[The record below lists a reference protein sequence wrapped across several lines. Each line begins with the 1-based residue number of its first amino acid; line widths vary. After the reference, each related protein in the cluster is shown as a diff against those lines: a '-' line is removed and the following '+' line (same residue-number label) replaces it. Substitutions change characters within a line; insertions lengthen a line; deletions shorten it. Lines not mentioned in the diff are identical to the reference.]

1 MVAKTIVNR
10 REIMDYKIKHWAVA
24 VATFGVLSV
33 TVAAN
38 ADETTG
44 LTDTA
49 IKVGVM
55 GPFTGNAS
63 SYSKTQIGLMAY
75 FKHINDQG
83 GIHGRKFEIV
93 QEDTACNP
101 AKGIAAAKKLVHQDK
116 VFYMHGNSCSGVAM
130 AVKPTVSPTGIPWII
145 AHAVNPKITMPVNE
159 KRSIFH
165 GVPAGPAYGSA
176 MGRFVMSKPNAKR
189 VAVIAHT
196 NDWAKSYCG
205 PAIEHIKKSGG
216 EIIADMA
223 MERGQTD
230 STAQVLKLKK
240 ANPDFILGCL
250 YEAETV
256 IFLRDAKK
264 YGLNAPVMG
273 TAGTD
278 LENTL
283 ARLGDKDAVKNYFV
297 LHAFVDKVDGPKM
310 KKWND
315 IILKYYPSETI
326 TGFSAIS
333 MASGVAAV
341 QALKN
346 AGRDLTRSKMISA
359 LENIR
364 GLTTGILACDI
375 TWTPTD
381 RHGCKTSAV
390 AGFVDGNPTVLSAW
404 GKPW

>member
-1 MVAKTIVNR
+1 MKHRTKTCMSTMAALGMLAMV
-10 REIMDYKIKHWAVA
+10 
-24 VATFGVLSV
+24 G
-33 TVAAN
+33 AAN

-44 LTDTA
+44 LTDTT

-83 GIHGRKFEIV
+83 GINGRKFEIV
-93 QEDTACNP
+93 QEDTACAP

-116 VFYMHGNSCSGVAM
+116 VFYLHGNSCSGVAM
-130 AVKPTVSPTGIPWII
+130 AVKPTVAPTGIPWII

-159 KRSIFH
+159 KKSIFH
-165 GVPAGPAYGSA
+165 GVPAGPAYGST
-176 MGRFVMSKPNAKR
+176 MGKFVMSKPGVKR
-189 VAVIAHT
+189 IAMVTHT
-196 NDWAKSYCG
+196 NDWAKAYCD
-205 PAIEHIKKSGG
+205 PAIEVIKASGG
-216 EIIADMA
+216 KIIETLAL
-223 MERGQTD
+223 ERGQTD
-230 STAQVLKLKK
+230 ATAQVLKLKK
-240 ANPDFILGCL
+240 AKPDFVLGCL

-264 YGLNAPVMG
+264 YGVRIPVMG

-283 ARLGDKDAVKNYFV
+283 ERLGDPDAVKDYYV

-315 IILKYYPSETI
+315 IILKYYPNETI
-326 TGFSAIS
+326 TGFSAVS

-341 QALKN
+341 NALKA
-346 AGRDLTRSKMISA
+346 AGRDLTRSKFIA
-359 LENIR
+359 ELDNIK
-364 GLTTGILACDI
+364 GLKTGILACDI
-375 TWTPTD
+375 TWSSTD
-381 RHGCKTSAV
+381 RHGCKKSAV
-390 AGFVDGNPTVLSAW
+390 AGFVDGKPTVLSAW
-404 GKPW
+404 EKPW

>member
-1 MVAKTIVNR
+1 MKSRIGKCTMAMATIS
-10 REIMDYKIKHWAVA
+10 A
-24 VATFGVLSV
+24 LSV
-33 TVAAN
+33 AGMAG
-38 ADETTG
+38 AGETTG
-44 LTDTA
+44 LTDSA

-93 QEDTACNP
+93 QEDTACAP
-101 AKGIAAAKKLVHQDK
+101 AKGIAAAKKLIHQDE
-116 VFYMHGNSCSGVAM
+116 VFYLHGNSCSGVAM

-159 KRSIFH
+159 KKSIFH
-165 GVPAGPAYGSA
+165 GVPAGPAYGST
-176 MGRFVMSKPNAKR
+176 MGKFVMSKPGVKR
-189 VAVIAHT
+189 VAMIAHT
-196 NDWAKSYCG
+196 NDWAKSYCD
-205 PAIEHIKKSGG
+205 PAIEHIKSQGLDLVM
-216 EIIADMA
+216 ELA

-230 STAQVLKLKK
+230 STAQVLKLKQ
-240 ANPDFILGCL
+240 ANLDFILGCL

-264 YGLNAPVMG
+264 YGLSVPVMG

-283 ARLGDKDAVKNYFV
+283 ERLGDPDAVKDYFV

-315 IILKYYPSETI
+315 IILKYYPNETI
-326 TGFSAIS
+326 TGFSAVS

-341 QALKN
+341 KALEA
-346 AGRDLTRSKMISA
+346 AGPDLTRSKMIA
-359 LENIR
+359 ELDKVHGLE
-364 GLTTGILACDI
+364 TGILACDI
-375 TWTPTD
+375 TWTSTD
-381 RHGCKTSAV
+381 RHGCKKSAV
-390 AGFVDGNPTVLSAW
+390 AGFVDGQPTVLSGW

>member
-1 MVAKTIVNR
+1 MNSR
-10 REIMDYKIKHWAVA
+10 IKKSIIAFAVM
-24 VATFGVLSV
+24 GVLS
-33 TVAAN
+33 TAGAAS
-38 ADETTG
+38 AGETTG

-55 GPFTGNAS
+55 GPFSGNAS

-83 GIHGRKFEIV
+83 GINGRKFDII
-93 QEDTACNP
+93 QEDTACDP

-116 VFYMHGNSCSGVAM
+116 VFYLHGNSCSGVAM

-159 KRSIFH
+159 KKSIFH
-165 GVPAGPAYGSA
+165 GVPAGPAYGST
-176 MGRFVMSKPNAKR
+176 MGKFIMSKPGVKR
-189 VAVIAHT
+189 IAMVAHT
-196 NDWAKSYCG
+196 NDWAKAYCD
-205 PAIEHIKKSGG
+205 PAIEVIKASGG
-216 EIIADMA
+216 EIIEELAL
-223 MERGQTD
+223 ERGQTD
-230 STAQVLKLKK
+230 ATAQVLKLKQ

-264 YGLNAPVMG
+264 YGVRIPVMG

-283 ARLGDKDAVKNYFV
+283 ERLGDPDAVKDYYV

-315 IILKYYPSETI
+315 IILKYYPNETI

-341 QALKN
+341 KALKA
-346 AGRDLTRSKMISA
+346 AGRDLTRSKFIA
-359 LENIR
+359 ELDNIK
-364 GLTTGILACDI
+364 GLKTGILACDI
-375 TWTPTD
+375 TWSSTD
-381 RHGCKTSAV
+381 RHGCKKSAV
-390 AGFVDGNPTVLSAW
+390 AGFVDGKPTVLSAW
-404 GKPW
+404 EKPW

>member
-1 MVAKTIVNR
+1 MNSR
-10 REIMDYKIKHWAVA
+10 IKKSIIAFAVM
-24 VATFGVLSV
+24 GVLS
-33 TVAAN
+33 TAGAAS
-38 ADETTG
+38 AGETTG

-55 GPFTGNAS
+55 GPFSGNAS

-83 GIHGRKFEIV
+83 GINGRKFDII
-93 QEDTACNP
+93 QEDTACDP
-101 AKGIAAAKKLVHQDK
+101 AKGIAAAKKLVHQDE
-116 VFYMHGNSCSGVAM
+116 VFYLHGNSCSGVAM

-159 KRSIFH
+159 KKSIFH
-165 GVPAGPAYGSA
+165 GVPAGPAYGST
-176 MGRFVMSKPNAKR
+176 MGKFIMSKPGVKR
-189 VAVIAHT
+189 IAMVSHT
-196 NDWAKSYCG
+196 NDWAKAYCD
-205 PAIEHIKKSGG
+205 PAIEVIKASGG
-216 EIIADMA
+216 EIIEELAL
-223 MERGQTD
+223 ERGQTD
-230 STAQVLKLKK
+230 ATAQVLRLKK

-264 YGLNAPVMG
+264 YGVRIPVMG

-283 ARLGDKDAVKNYFV
+283 ERLGDPDAVKDYYV

-315 IILKYYPSETI
+315 IILKYYPNETI

-341 QALKN
+341 KALKA
-346 AGRDLTRSKMISA
+346 AGRDLTRSKFIA
-359 LENIR
+359 ELDNIK
-364 GLTTGILACDI
+364 GLKTGILACDI
-375 TWTPTD
+375 TWSSTD
-381 RHGCKTSAV
+381 RHGCKKSAV
-390 AGFVDGNPTVLSAW
+390 AGFVDGKPTVLSAW
-404 GKPW
+404 EKPW

>member
-1 MVAKTIVNR
+1 MKHRTKTCMSTMAALGMLAMV
-10 REIMDYKIKHWAVA
+10 
-24 VATFGVLSV
+24 G
-33 TVAAN
+33 AAN

-44 LTDTA
+44 LTDTT

-83 GIHGRKFEIV
+83 GINGRKFEIV
-93 QEDTACNP
+93 QEDTACAP

-116 VFYMHGNSCSGVAM
+116 VFYLHGNSCSGVAM
-130 AVKPTVSPTGIPWII
+130 AVKPTVAPTGIPWII

-159 KRSIFH
+159 KKSIFH
-165 GVPAGPAYGSA
+165 GVPAGPAYGST
-176 MGRFVMSKPNAKR
+176 MGKFVMSKPGVKR
-189 VAVIAHT
+189 IAMVTHT
-196 NDWAKSYCG
+196 NDWAKAYCD
-205 PAIEHIKKSGG
+205 PAIEVIKASGG
-216 EIIADMA
+216 EIIETLSL
-223 MERGQTD
+223 ERGQTD
-230 STAQVLKLKK
+230 ATAQVLKLKK
-240 ANPDFILGCL
+240 AKPDFILGCL

-264 YGLNAPVMG
+264 YGVRIPVMG

-283 ARLGDKDAVKNYFV
+283 ERLGDPDAVKDYYV

-315 IILKYYPSETI
+315 IILKYYPNETI
-326 TGFSAIS
+326 TGFSAVS

-341 QALKN
+341 KALKA
-346 AGRDLTRSKMISA
+346 AGRDLTRSKFIA
-359 LENIR
+359 ELDNIK
-364 GLTTGILACDI
+364 GLKTGILACDI
-375 TWTPTD
+375 TWSSTD
-381 RHGCKTSAV
+381 RHGCKKSAV
-390 AGFVDGNPTVLSAW
+390 AGFVDGKPTVLSAW
-404 GKPW
+404 KKPW

>member
-1 MVAKTIVNR
+1 MKHRTKTCMSTMAALGMLAMV
-10 REIMDYKIKHWAVA
+10 
-24 VATFGVLSV
+24 G
-33 TVAAN
+33 AAN

-44 LTDTA
+44 LTDTT
-49 IKVGVM
+49 IKAGVM

-83 GIHGRKFEIV
+83 GINGRKFEIA
-93 QEDTACNP
+93 QEDTACAP

-116 VFYMHGNSCSGVAM
+116 VFYLHGNSCSGVAM

-159 KRSIFH
+159 KKSIFH
-165 GVPAGPAYGSA
+165 GVPAGPAYGST
-176 MGRFVMSKPNAKR
+176 MGRFVMSKPNTKR
-189 VAVIAHT
+189 ISVVTHT
-196 NDWAKSYCG
+196 NDWAKAYCD
-205 PAIEHIKKSGG
+205 PAIEVIKASGG
-216 EIIADMA
+216 KIIETLAL
-223 MERGQTD
+223 ERGQTD
-230 STAQVLKLKK
+230 ATAQVLKLKK
-240 ANPDFILGCL
+240 AKPDFVLGCL

-264 YGLNAPVMG
+264 YGVRIPVMG

-283 ARLGDKDAVKNYFV
+283 ERLGDPDAVKDYYV

-315 IILKYYPSETI
+315 IILKYYPNETI
-326 TGFSAIS
+326 TGFSAVS

-341 QALKN
+341 NALKA
-346 AGRDLTRSKMISA
+346 AGRDLTRSKFIA
-359 LENIR
+359 ELDNIK
-364 GLTTGILACDI
+364 GLKTGILACDI
-375 TWTPTD
+375 TWSSTD
-381 RHGCKTSAV
+381 RHGCKKSAV
-390 AGFVDGNPTVLSAW
+390 AGFVDGKPTVLSAW
-404 GKPW
+404 KKPW

>member
-1 MVAKTIVNR
+1 MPNFLNLRTS
-10 REIMDYKIKHWAVA
+10 
-24 VATFGVLSV
+24 L
-33 TVAAN
+33 AALASLTLLAGPAI

-44 LTDTA
+44 LTDTT

-93 QEDTACNP
+93 QEDTACAP

-116 VFYMHGNSCSGVAM
+116 VFYLHGNSCSGVAM

-159 KRSIFH
+159 KHSIFH
-165 GVPAGPAYGSA
+165 GVPAGPTYGSA
-176 MGRFVMSKPNAKR
+176 MGKFVMSKPGVKR
-189 VAVIAHT
+189 VAMITHT
-196 NDWAKSYCG
+196 NDWAKSYCD
-205 PAIEHIKKSGG
+205 PAIAHIKSKGLDLV
-216 EIIADMA
+216 ADVR
-223 MERGQTD
+223 MERNQTD
-230 STAQVLKLKK
+230 STAQVLKLKEAK
-240 ANPDFILGCL
+240 PDFILGCL

-264 YGLNAPVMG
+264 YGLKAPVMG

-283 ARLGDKDAVKNYFV
+283 ARLGDQDAVKNYFV

-315 IILKYYPSETI
+315 IILKYNPKETI

-333 MASGVAAV
+333 IASGVAAV
-341 QALKN
+341 KALQN
-346 AGRDLTRSKMISA
+346 VGRDLTRSKFIA
-359 LENIR
+359 ELEKIR
-364 GLTTGILACDI
+364 GLKTGILACDI
-375 TWTPTD
+375 TWTPTE
-381 RHGCKTSAV
+381 RHGCKASAV
-390 AGFVDGNPTVLSAW
+390 AGFVASKPTVLSAW

>member
-1 MVAKTIVNR
+1 MKHRTKTCMSTMAALGMLAMV
-10 REIMDYKIKHWAVA
+10 
-24 VATFGVLSV
+24 G
-33 TVAAN
+33 AAN

-44 LTDTA
+44 LTDTT

-83 GIHGRKFEIV
+83 GINGRKFEIV
-93 QEDTACNP
+93 QEDTACAP

-116 VFYMHGNSCSGVAM
+116 VFYLHGNSCSGVAM
-130 AVKPTVSPTGIPWII
+130 AVKPTVAPTGIPWII

-159 KRSIFH
+159 KKSIFH
-165 GVPAGPAYGSA
+165 GVPAGPAYGST
-176 MGRFVMSKPNAKR
+176 MGKFVMSKPGVKR
-189 VAVIAHT
+189 IAMVTHT
-196 NDWAKSYCG
+196 NDWAKAYCD
-205 PAIEHIKKSGG
+205 PAIEVIKASGG
-216 EIIADMA
+216 EIIETLAL
-223 MERGQTD
+223 ERGQTD
-230 STAQVLKLKK
+230 ATAQVLKLKK
-240 ANPDFILGCL
+240 AKPDFVLGCL

-264 YGLNAPVMG
+264 YGVRIPVMG

-283 ARLGDKDAVKNYFV
+283 ERLGDPDAVKDYYV

-315 IILKYYPSETI
+315 IILKYYPNETI
-326 TGFSAIS
+326 TGFSAVS

-341 QALKN
+341 NALKA
-346 AGRDLTRSKMISA
+346 AGRDLTRSKFIA
-359 LENIR
+359 ELDNIK
-364 GLTTGILACDI
+364 GLKTGILACDI
-375 TWTPTD
+375 TWSSTD
-381 RHGCKTSAV
+381 RHGCKKSAV
-390 AGFVDGNPTVLSAW
+390 AGFVDGKPTVLSAW
-404 GKPW
+404 KKPW

>member
-1 MVAKTIVNR
+1 MNSRIKKSIVAF
-10 REIMDYKIKHWAVA
+10 AVM
-24 VATFGVLSV
+24 GVLSMV
-33 TVAAN
+33 GAAN

-55 GPFTGNAS
+55 GPFSGNAS

-83 GIHGRKFEIV
+83 GINGRKFDII
-93 QEDTACNP
+93 QEDTACDP
-101 AKGIAAAKKLVHQDK
+101 AKGIAAAKKLVHQDE
-116 VFYMHGNSCSGVAM
+116 VFYLHGNSCSGVAM

-159 KRSIFH
+159 KKSIFH
-165 GVPAGPAYGSA
+165 GVPAGPAYGST
-176 MGRFVMSKPNAKR
+176 MGKFIMSKPGVKR
-189 VAVIAHT
+189 IAMVAHT
-196 NDWAKSYCG
+196 NDWAKAYCD
-205 PAIEHIKKSGG
+205 PAIEVIKASGG
-216 EIIADMA
+216 EIIEELSL
-223 MERGQTD
+223 ERGQTD
-230 STAQVLKLKK
+230 ATAQVLRLKK

-264 YGLNAPVMG
+264 YGVRIPVMG

-283 ARLGDKDAVKNYFV
+283 ERLGDPDAVKDYYV

-315 IILKYYPSETI
+315 IILKYYPNETI

-341 QALKN
+341 KALKA
-346 AGRDLTRSKMISA
+346 AGRDLTRSKFIA
-359 LENIR
+359 ELDNIK
-364 GLTTGILACDI
+364 GLKTGILACDI
-375 TWTPTD
+375 TWSSTD
-381 RHGCKTSAV
+381 RHGCKKSAV
-390 AGFVDGNPTVLSAW
+390 AGFVEGKPTVLSAW
-404 GKPW
+404 GKAW

>member
-1 MVAKTIVNR
+1 MKHRIKTCMSTMAALGMLAMV
-10 REIMDYKIKHWAVA
+10 
-24 VATFGVLSV
+24 G
-33 TVAAN
+33 AAN

-55 GPFTGNAS
+55 GPFSGNAS

-83 GIHGRKFEIV
+83 GINGRKFEIV
-93 QEDTACNP
+93 QEDTACDP

-116 VFYMHGNSCSGVAM
+116 VFYLHGNSCSGVAM
-130 AVKPTVSPTGIPWII
+130 AVKPTVAPTGIPWII

-159 KRSIFH
+159 KKSIFH
-165 GVPAGPAYGSA
+165 GVPAGPAYGST
-176 MGRFVMSKPNAKR
+176 MGKFVMSKPGVKR
-189 VAVIAHT
+189 IAMVAHT
-196 NDWAKSYCG
+196 NDWAKAYCD
-205 PAIEHIKKSGG
+205 PAIEVIKAAGG
-216 EIIADMA
+216 KIIETLAL
-223 MERGQTD
+223 ERGQTD
-230 STAQVLKLKK
+230 ATAQVLKLKK
-240 ANPDFILGCL
+240 AKPDFILGCL

-264 YGLNAPVMG
+264 YGVRIPVMG

-283 ARLGDKDAVKNYFV
+283 ERLGDPDAVKDYYV

-315 IILKYYPSETI
+315 IILKYYPNETI

-341 QALKN
+341 KALKA
-346 AGRDLTRSKMISA
+346 AGRDLTRSKFIA
-359 LENIR
+359 ELDNIK
-364 GLTTGILACDI
+364 GLKTGILACDI
-375 TWTPTD
+375 TWSSTD
-381 RHGCKTSAV
+381 RHGCKKSAV
-390 AGFVDGNPTVLSAW
+390 AGFVDGKPTVLSAW
-404 GKPW
+404 KKPW

>member
-1 MVAKTIVNR
+1 M
-10 REIMDYKIKHWAVA
+10 KISRLMA
-24 VATFGVLSV
+24 
-33 TVAAN
+33 TVAALSILGAAGATM

-44 LTDTA
+44 LTDTT

-63 SYSKTQIGLMAY
+63 SYSKAQIGLMAY

-93 QEDTACNP
+93 SEDTACAP

-116 VFYMHGNSCSGVAM
+116 VFYLHGNSCSGVAM

-145 AHAVNPKITMPVNE
+145 AHAVNPKISMPVNE

-165 GVPAGPAYGSA
+165 GVPAGPAYGST
-176 MGRFVMSKPNAKR
+176 MGKFVMSKPGTKR
-189 VAVIAHT
+189 VAIVTHT
-196 NDWAKSYCG
+196 NDWAKAYCD
-205 PAIEHIKKSGG
+205 PAIKVIKESGG
-216 EIIADMA
+216 EIIESLAL
-223 MERGQTD
+223 ERGQTD
-230 STAQVLKLKK
+230 STAQVLKLKQAK
-240 ANPDFILGCL
+240 PDFVLGCL

-264 YGLNAPVMG
+264 YGVKIPVMG

-283 ARLGDKDAVKNYFV
+283 ERLGDISAVRNYFV
-297 LHAFVDKVDGPKM
+297 LHSFVDKVDGPKM

-315 IILKYYPSETI
+315 IILKYNPKETI
-326 TGFSAIS
+326 TGFSAVS

-341 QALKN
+341 KALQAV
-346 AGRDLTRSKMISA
+346 GHDLTRSKFLA
-359 LENIR
+359 ELDKIR
-364 GLTTGILACDI
+364 NLTTGILACDI

-381 RHGCKTSAV
+381 RHGCKKSAV
-390 AGFVDGNPTVLSAW
+390 AGFVNDKPTVMSAW
-404 GKPW
+404 GKTW

>member
-1 MVAKTIVNR
+1 MNSRIKKSIVAF
-10 REIMDYKIKHWAVA
+10 AVM
-24 VATFGVLSV
+24 GVLSMV
-33 TVAAN
+33 GTAS

-44 LTDTA
+44 LTDTT

-83 GIHGRKFEIV
+83 GINGRKFDII
-93 QEDTACNP
+93 QEDTACDP
-101 AKGIAAAKKLVHQDK
+101 AKGIAAAKKLVHQDE
-116 VFYMHGNSCSGVAM
+116 VFYLHGNSCSGVAM

-159 KRSIFH
+159 KKSIFH
-165 GVPAGPAYGSA
+165 GVPAGPAYGST
-176 MGRFVMSKPNAKR
+176 MGKFIMSKPGVKR
-189 VAVIAHT
+189 IAMVAHT
-196 NDWAKSYCG
+196 NDWAKAYCD
-205 PAIEHIKKSGG
+205 PAIEVIKASGG
-216 EIIADMA
+216 EIIEELAL
-223 MERGQTD
+223 ERGQTD
-230 STAQVLKLKK
+230 ATAQVLRLKK

-264 YGLNAPVMG
+264 YGVRIPVMG

-283 ARLGDKDAVKNYFV
+283 ERLGDPDAVKDYYV

-315 IILKYYPSETI
+315 IILKYYPNETI

-341 QALKN
+341 KALKA
-346 AGRDLTRSKMISA
+346 AGRDLTRSKFIA
-359 LENIR
+359 ELDNIK
-364 GLTTGILACDI
+364 GLKTGILACDI
-375 TWTPTD
+375 TWSSTD
-381 RHGCKTSAV
+381 RHGCKKSAV
-390 AGFVDGNPTVLSAW
+390 AGFVDGKPTVLSAW
-404 GKPW
+404 EKPW

>member
-1 MVAKTIVNR
+1 MNSRIKKSIVAF
-10 REIMDYKIKHWAVA
+10 AVM
-24 VATFGVLSV
+24 GVLSMV
-33 TVAAN
+33 GTAS

-44 LTDTA
+44 LTDTT

-83 GIHGRKFEIV
+83 GINGRKFDII
-93 QEDTACNP
+93 QEDTACDP

-116 VFYMHGNSCSGVAM
+116 VFYLHGNSCSGVAM
-130 AVKPTVSPTGIPWII
+130 AVKPTVAPTGIPWII

-159 KRSIFH
+159 KKSIFH
-165 GVPAGPAYGSA
+165 GVPAGPAYGST
-176 MGRFVMSKPNAKR
+176 MGKFIMSKPGVKR
-189 VAVIAHT
+189 IAMVAHT
-196 NDWAKSYCG
+196 NDWAKAYCD
-205 PAIEHIKKSGG
+205 PAIEVIKASGG
-216 EIIADMA
+216 EIIEELAL
-223 MERGQTD
+223 ERGQTD
-230 STAQVLKLKK
+230 ATAQVLKLKQ

-264 YGLNAPVMG
+264 YGVRIPVMG

-283 ARLGDKDAVKNYFV
+283 ERLGDPDAVKDYYV

-315 IILKYYPSETI
+315 IILKYYPNETI

-341 QALKN
+341 KALKA
-346 AGRDLTRSKMISA
+346 AGRDLTRSKFIA
-359 LENIR
+359 ELDNIK
-364 GLTTGILACDI
+364 GLKTGILACDI
-375 TWTPTD
+375 TWSSTD
-381 RHGCKTSAV
+381 RHGCKKSAV
-390 AGFVDGNPTVLSAW
+390 AGFVDGKPTVLSAW
-404 GKPW
+404 EKPW

>member
-1 MVAKTIVNR
+1 M
-10 REIMDYKIKHWAVA
+10 KICRLM
-24 VATFGVLSV
+24 ATAAALSV
-33 TVAAN
+33 LGTAGATM

-44 LTDTA
+44 LTDTT

-63 SYSKTQIGLMAY
+63 SYSKAQIGLMAY
-75 FKHINDQG
+75 FKHINDKG

-93 QEDTACNP
+93 SEDTACAP

-116 VFYMHGNSCSGVAM
+116 VFYLHGNSCSGVAM

-145 AHAVNPKITMPVNE
+145 AHAVNPKISMPVNE

-165 GVPAGPAYGSA
+165 GVPAGPAYGST
-176 MGRFVMSKPNAKR
+176 MGKFVMSKSGTKR
-189 VAVIAHT
+189 VAVVTHT
-196 NDWAKSYCG
+196 NDWAKAYCD
-205 PAIEHIKKSGG
+205 PAIKVIKDSGG
-216 EIIADMA
+216 EIIQNLAL
-223 MERGQTD
+223 ERGQTD
-230 STAQVLKLKK
+230 STAQVLKLKQAK
-240 ANPDFILGCL
+240 PDFILGCL

-264 YGLNAPVMG
+264 YGVKIPVMG

-283 ARLGDKDAVKNYFV
+283 ERLGDISAVRNYFV
-297 LHAFVDKVDGPKM
+297 LHSFVDKVDGPKM

-315 IILKYYPSETI
+315 IILKYNPKETI
-326 TGFSAIS
+326 TGFSAVS

-341 QALKN
+341 AALR
-346 AGRDLTRSKMISA
+346 AVGHDLTRSKFIAA
-359 LENIR
+359 LDNIR
-364 GLTTGILACDI
+364 NLKTGILACDI

-381 RHGCKTSAV
+381 RHGCKKSAV
-390 AGFVDGNPTVLSAW
+390 AGFVNDKPTVLSAW
-404 GKPW
+404 GKTW

>member
-1 MVAKTIVNR
+1 MKHRTKTCMSTMAALGMLAMV
-10 REIMDYKIKHWAVA
+10 
-24 VATFGVLSV
+24 G
-33 TVAAN
+33 AAN

-44 LTDTA
+44 LTDTT

-83 GIHGRKFEIV
+83 GINGRKFEIV
-93 QEDTACNP
+93 QEDTACAP

-116 VFYMHGNSCSGVAM
+116 VFYLHGNSCSGVAM
-130 AVKPTVSPTGIPWII
+130 AVKPTVAPTGIPWII

-159 KRSIFH
+159 KKSIFH
-165 GVPAGPAYGSA
+165 GVPAGPAYGST
-176 MGRFVMSKPNAKR
+176 MGKFVMSKPNVKR
-189 VAVIAHT
+189 VAMVTHT
-196 NDWAKSYCG
+196 NDWAKAYCD
-205 PAIEHIKKSGG
+205 PAIEVIKASGG
-216 EIIADMA
+216 KIIETLAL
-223 MERGQTD
+223 ERGQTD
-230 STAQVLKLKK
+230 ATAQVLKLKK
-240 ANPDFILGCL
+240 AKPDFVLGCL

-264 YGLNAPVMG
+264 YGVRLPVMG

-283 ARLGDKDAVKNYFV
+283 ERLGDPDAVKDYYV

-315 IILKYYPSETI
+315 IILKYYPNETI
-326 TGFSAIS
+326 TGFSAVS

-341 QALKN
+341 NALKA
-346 AGRDLTRSKMISA
+346 AGRDLTRSKFIA
-359 LENIR
+359 ELDNIK
-364 GLTTGILACDI
+364 GLKTGILACDI
-375 TWTPTD
+375 TWSSTD
-381 RHGCKTSAV
+381 RHGCKKSAV
-390 AGFVDGNPTVLSAW
+390 AGFVDGKPTVLSAW
-404 GKPW
+404 KKPW

>member
-1 MVAKTIVNR
+1 MKYRIKTCMSTMAALGMLAMV
-10 REIMDYKIKHWAVA
+10 
-24 VATFGVLSV
+24 G
-33 TVAAN
+33 AAN

-55 GPFTGNAS
+55 GPFSGNAS

-83 GIHGRKFEIV
+83 GINGRKFEIV
-93 QEDTACNP
+93 QEDTACAP

-116 VFYMHGNSCSGVAM
+116 VFYLHGNSCSGVAM
-130 AVKPTVSPTGIPWII
+130 AVKPTVAPTGIPWII

-159 KRSIFH
+159 KKSIFH
-165 GVPAGPAYGSA
+165 GVPAGPAYGST
-176 MGRFVMSKPNAKR
+176 MGKFVMSKPNVKR
-189 VAVIAHT
+189 VAMVTHT
-196 NDWAKSYCG
+196 NDWAKAYCD
-205 PAIEHIKKSGG
+205 PAIEVIKASGG
-216 EIIADMA
+216 KIIETLAL
-223 MERGQTD
+223 ERGQTD
-230 STAQVLKLKK
+230 ATAQVLKLKK
-240 ANPDFILGCL
+240 AKPDFVLGCL

-264 YGLNAPVMG
+264 YGVRIPVMG

-283 ARLGDKDAVKNYFV
+283 ERLGDPDAVKDYYV

-315 IILKYYPSETI
+315 IILKYYPNETI
-326 TGFSAIS
+326 TGFSAVS

-341 QALKN
+341 NALKA
-346 AGRDLTRSKMISA
+346 AGRDLTRSKFIA
-359 LENIR
+359 ELDNIK
-364 GLTTGILACDI
+364 GLKTGILACDI
-375 TWTPTD
+375 TWSSTD
-381 RHGCKTSAV
+381 RHGCKKSAV
-390 AGFVDGNPTVLSAW
+390 AGFVDGKPTVLSAW

>member
-1 MVAKTIVNR
+1 MNNRIKKCMSTMAALGMLAMV
-10 REIMDYKIKHWAVA
+10 
-24 VATFGVLSV
+24 G
-33 TVAAN
+33 AAS

-63 SYSKTQIGLMAY
+63 SYSKAQIGLMAY
-75 FKHINDQG
+75 FKHINDKG
-83 GIHGRKFEIV
+83 GVNGRKFDIV
-93 QEDTACNP
+93 QEDTACAP

-116 VFYMHGNSCSGVAM
+116 VFYLHGNSCSGVAM

-145 AHAVNPKITMPVNE
+145 AHAVNPKISMPVNE
-159 KRSIFH
+159 KKSIYH
-165 GVPAGPAYGSA
+165 GVPAGPAYGST
-176 MGRFVMSKPNAKR
+176 MGRFVMSRPGTKR
-189 VAVIAHT
+189 IAVVTHT
-196 NDWAKSYCG
+196 NDWAKAYCD
-205 PAIEHIKKSGG
+205 PAIAVIKAAGG
-216 EIIADMA
+216 EIIEELAL
-223 MERGQTD
+223 ERGQTD
-230 STAQVLKLKK
+230 ATAQVLKLKQAK
-240 ANPDFILGCL
+240 PDFILGCL

-264 YGLNAPVMG
+264 YGVRIPVMG

-283 ARLGDKDAVKNYFV
+283 ERLGDPDAVKDYYV

-315 IILKYYPSETI
+315 IILKYYPNETI

-341 QALKN
+341 EALK
-346 AGRDLTRSKMISA
+346 AVGRDLTRSKFIA
-359 LENIR
+359 ELDNIK
-364 GLTTGILACDI
+364 GLKTGILACDI
-375 TWTPTD
+375 TWSSTD
-381 RHGCKTSAV
+381 RHGCKKSAV
-390 AGFVDGNPTVLSAW
+390 AGFVDGKPTVLSAW
-404 GKPW
+404 EKPW

>member
-1 MVAKTIVNR
+1 MSLAGIAQ
-10 REIMDYKIKHWAVA
+10 E
-24 VATFGVLSV
+24 
-33 TVAAN
+33 
-38 ADETTG
+38 DETTG
-44 LTDTA
+44 LKDTA

-55 GPFTGNAS
+55 GPFTVNAS

-83 GIHGRKFEIV
+83 GIHGRKFEMFP
-93 QEDTACNP
+93 EDTSCAP
-101 AKGIAAAKKLVHQDK
+101 AKGIAAAKKLIHQDK
-116 VFYMHGNSCSGVAM
+116 VFYLHGNSCSAVAM

-159 KRSIFH
+159 KKSIYH
-165 GVPAGPAYGSA
+165 GVPAGPAYGST
-176 MGRFVMSKPNAKR
+176 MGKFVMSKPGTKR
-189 VAVIAHT
+189 VAMITHT
-196 NDWAKSYCG
+196 NDWAKAYCA
-205 PAIEHIKKSGG
+205 PAIEVIKANGG
-216 EIIADMA
+216 EIILEQAL
-223 MERGQTD
+223 ERGQTD
-230 STAQVLKLKK
+230 STAQVLKLKQAK
-240 ANPDFILGCL
+240 PDFILGCL

-264 YGLNAPVMG
+264 YGLRVPVMG

-283 ARLGDKDAVKNYFV
+283 ERLGDKDAVKDYYV

-315 IILKYYPSETI
+315 IILKYNPKETI
-326 TGFSAIS
+326 TGFSAVS

-341 QALKN
+341 KALE
-346 AGRDLTRSKMISA
+346 AVGRDLTRSKFIAELDKIS
-359 LENIR
+359 

-375 TWTPTD
+375 TWTSTD
-381 RHGCKTSAV
+381 RHGCKKSAV

-404 GKPW
+404 GTAW

>member
-1 MVAKTIVNR
+1 MKHRTKTCMSTMAALGMLAMV
-10 REIMDYKIKHWAVA
+10 
-24 VATFGVLSV
+24 G
-33 TVAAN
+33 AAN

-83 GIHGRKFEIV
+83 GINGRKFEIV
-93 QEDTACNP
+93 QEDTACAP

-116 VFYMHGNSCSGVAM
+116 VFYLHGNSCSGVAM
-130 AVKPTVSPTGIPWII
+130 AVKPTVAPTGIPWII

-159 KRSIFH
+159 KKSIFH
-165 GVPAGPAYGSA
+165 GVPAGPAYGST
-176 MGRFVMSKPNAKR
+176 MGKFVMSKPGVKR
-189 VAVIAHT
+189 IAMVTHT
-196 NDWAKSYCG
+196 NDWAKAYCD
-205 PAIEHIKKSGG
+205 PAIEVIKASGG
-216 EIIADMA
+216 KIIETLAL
-223 MERGQTD
+223 ERGQTD
-230 STAQVLKLKK
+230 ATAQVLKLKK
-240 ANPDFILGCL
+240 AKPDFVLGCL

-264 YGLNAPVMG
+264 YGVRIPVMG

-283 ARLGDKDAVKNYFV
+283 ERLGDPDAVKDYYV

-315 IILKYYPSETI
+315 IILKYYPNETI
-326 TGFSAIS
+326 TGFSAVS

-341 QALKN
+341 NALKA
-346 AGRDLTRSKMISA
+346 AGRDLTRSKFIA
-359 LENIR
+359 ELDNIK
-364 GLTTGILACDI
+364 GLKTGILACDI
-375 TWTPTD
+375 TWSSTD
-381 RHGCKTSAV
+381 RHGCKKSAV
-390 AGFVDGNPTVLSAW
+390 AGFVDGKPTVLSAW
-404 GKPW
+404 KKPW

>member
-1 MVAKTIVNR
+1 MKHRTKTCMSTMAALGMLAMV
-10 REIMDYKIKHWAVA
+10 
-24 VATFGVLSV
+24 G
-33 TVAAN
+33 AAN

-44 LTDTA
+44 LTDTT

-83 GIHGRKFEIV
+83 GINGRKFEIV
-93 QEDTACNP
+93 QEDTACAP

-116 VFYMHGNSCSGVAM
+116 VFYLHGNSCSGVAM
-130 AVKPTVSPTGIPWII
+130 AVKPTVAPTGIPWII

-159 KRSIFH
+159 KKSIFH
-165 GVPAGPAYGSA
+165 GVPAGPAYGST
-176 MGRFVMSKPNAKR
+176 MGKFVMSKPNVKR
-189 VAVIAHT
+189 VAMVTHT
-196 NDWAKSYCG
+196 NDWAKAYCD
-205 PAIEHIKKSGG
+205 PAIEVIKASGG
-216 EIIADMA
+216 KIIETLAL
-223 MERGQTD
+223 ERGQTD
-230 STAQVLKLKK
+230 ATAQVLKLKK
-240 ANPDFILGCL
+240 AKPDFVLGCL

-264 YGLNAPVMG
+264 YGVRIPVMG

-283 ARLGDKDAVKNYFV
+283 ERLGDPDAVKDYYV

-315 IILKYYPSETI
+315 IILKYYPNETI
-326 TGFSAIS
+326 TGFSAVS

-341 QALKN
+341 NALKA
-346 AGRDLTRSKMISA
+346 AGRDLTRSKFIA
-359 LENIR
+359 ELDNIK
-364 GLTTGILACDI
+364 GLKTGILACDI
-375 TWTPTD
+375 TWSSTD
-381 RHGCKTSAV
+381 RHGCKKSAV
-390 AGFVDGNPTVLSAW
+390 AGFVDGKPTVLSAW
-404 GKPW
+404 KKPW

>member
-1 MVAKTIVNR
+1 M
-10 REIMDYKIKHWAVA
+10 KHRTKKLVSAMA
-24 VATFGVLSV
+24 ALGVLSMV
-33 TVAAN
+33 GAAN

-44 LTDTA
+44 LTDTT

-63 SYSKTQIGLMAY
+63 SYSKSQIGLIAY

-83 GIHGRKFEIV
+83 GINGRKFEIV
-93 QEDTACNP
+93 QEDTACAP
-101 AKGIAAAKKLVHQDK
+101 AKGIAAAKKLVYQDE
-116 VFYMHGNSCSGVAM
+116 VFYLHGNSCSGVAM
-130 AVKPTVSPTGIPWII
+130 AVKPTVAPTGIPWII
-145 AHAVNPKITMPVNE
+145 AHAVNPKISMPVNE

-165 GVPAGPAYGSA
+165 GVPAGPAYGST
-176 MGRFVMSKPNAKR
+176 MGKFVMSKPEVKR
-189 VAVIAHT
+189 IAMVTHT
-196 NDWAKSYCG
+196 NDWAKAYCD
-205 PAIEHIKKSGG
+205 PAIKVIKELGG
-216 EIIADMA
+216 EIIEELAL
-223 MERGQTD
+223 ERGQID
-230 STAQVLKLKK
+230 ATAQVLKLKQAK
-240 ANPDFILGCL
+240 PDFILACL

-264 YGLNAPVMG
+264 FGVRIPIMG

-283 ARLGDKDAVKNYFV
+283 ERLGDLDAVKDYYV

-315 IILKYYPSETI
+315 IILKYNPNEKI

-341 QALKN
+341 KALKA
-346 AGRDLTRSKMISA
+346 AGRDLTRSKFIA
-359 LENIR
+359 ELEKIR
-364 GLTTGILACDI
+364 GLATGILACDI

-381 RHGCKTSAV
+381 RHGCKSSAI
-390 AGFVDGNPTVLSAW
+390 AGFVDGKPTILSAW
-404 GKPW
+404 GKAW

>member
-1 MVAKTIVNR
+1 MSAMAALGMLAMV
-10 REIMDYKIKHWAVA
+10 
-24 VATFGVLSV
+24 G
-33 TVAAN
+33 AAN

-44 LTDTA
+44 LTDTT

-83 GIHGRKFEIV
+83 GINGRKFEIA
-93 QEDTACNP
+93 QEDTACAP

-116 VFYMHGNSCSGVAM
+116 VFYLHGNSCSGVAM

-159 KRSIFH
+159 KKSIFH
-165 GVPAGPAYGSA
+165 GVPAGPAYGST
-176 MGRFVMSKPNAKR
+176 MGRFVMSKPNTKR
-189 VAVIAHT
+189 ISVVTHT
-196 NDWAKSYCG
+196 NDWAKAYCD
-205 PAIEHIKKSGG
+205 PAIEVIKASGG
-216 EIIADMA
+216 KIIETLAL
-223 MERGQTD
+223 ERGQTD
-230 STAQVLKLKK
+230 ATAQVLKLKK
-240 ANPDFILGCL
+240 AKPDFVLGCL

-264 YGLNAPVMG
+264 YGVRLPVMG

-283 ARLGDKDAVKNYFV
+283 ERLGDPDAVKDYYV

-315 IILKYYPSETI
+315 IILKYYPNETI
-326 TGFSAIS
+326 TGFSAVS

-341 QALKN
+341 NALKA
-346 AGRDLTRSKMISA
+346 AGRDLTRSKFIA
-359 LENIR
+359 ELDNIK
-364 GLTTGILACDI
+364 GLKTGILACDI
-375 TWTPTD
+375 TWSSTD
-381 RHGCKTSAV
+381 RHGCKKSAV
-390 AGFVDGNPTVLSAW
+390 AGFVDGKPTVLSAW
-404 GKPW
+404 EKPW